1 MEKHDFYDISKDF
14 IFPFCLTLVSAL
26 VAWFVFF
33 KQIIEE
39 RKKEKQ
45 SKRFDLKNKL
55 TYFAM
60 IVHNAIDNTKG
71 QTLLINKLIKTMNDD
86 GINSAVLSK
95 HPLYDLKIV
104 TEKIDIESYLISY
117 LEFYS
122 NKDKLSTLEE
132 FKKII
137 DSAGMI
143 NDVFN
148 QVYADLNSKHAF
160 NLELQK
166 KFYEQLEESAD
177 LFGKCLH
184 NFKVNKNPLF
194 PEMWKIHQL
203 LNSAKRIEGME
214 AILQQY
220 NLFIKPLL
228 EFLDSCNAKKI
239 EFDMD
244 TGNLWVISSKATNTF
259 LNLQGE
265 TAHHKSR
272 LTEDYKMLIELTSSL
287 EDSSS
292 KLRNDF
298 LS

>member
-1 MEKHDFYDISKDF
+1 MEKHGFYDILKDF

-45 SKRFDLKNKL
+45 SKRSDLKNKL

-71 QTLLINKLIKTMNDD
+71 QTLLINKLIETMNDD

-122 NKDKLSTLEE
+122 HKDKLSTLEE

-148 QVYADLNSKHAF
+148 QVYADLNSKHTF
-160 NLELQK
+160 NLELQE
-166 KFYEQLEESAD
+166 KFYDQLEESAN

-184 NFKVNKNPLF
+184 NFKNNKNPLF

-203 LNSAKRIEGME
+203 LNTAKRIVGME

-228 EFLDSCNAKKI
+228 EFLDSCNAKNI
-239 EFDMD
+239 EFDVD
-244 TGNLWVISSKATNTF
+244 TGNLWVISSKTTNTF

-265 TAHHKSR
+265 TAHHKFR
-272 LTEDYKMLIELTSSL
+272 LSEDYNLLIELTSFL